1 MRKLLPPGCSN
12 ALVRQVSTITC
23 CGRRARLRTTMTREV
38 LVGYACN
45 SIICVRLW
53 NGRGCFRPGVAHVD
67 RTICSQLCLDKSR
80 LLSRENDRIIDEMGE
95 VRAGKIAV
103 AVDDLKKSL
112 GKEWGCNLISM
123 AFLVFIVG
131 YVIYWFASGGEPQN
145 QQRFDDCYNRRTRE
159 FLPGYEPDFVREQAV
174 AACMREQRRSLGL
187 NPN

>member
-1 MRKLLPPGCSN
+1 MKPCRPRSGFTLLELLVAVAITLVLAGIMLAVVTGTLTLWHRTQDGFSTDAQAKLVLDMVERDFQAAVFRRDG
-12 ALVRQVSTITC
+12 STW
-23 CGRRARLRTTMTREV
+23 L
-38 LVGYACN
+38 
-45 SIICVRLW
+45 
-53 NGRGCFRPGVAHVD
+53 
-67 RTICSQLCLDKSR
+67 
-80 LLSRENDRIIDEMGE
+80 
-95 VRAGKIAV
+95 
-103 AVDDLKKSL
+103 AVDDLKKAL

-145 QQRFDDCYNRRTRE
+145 KKFFDDCYNRRTRE

>member
-1 MRKLLPPGCSN
+1 MGAGVSGLGLLM
-12 ALVRQVSTITC
+12 LTERY
-23 CGRRARLRTTMTREV
+23 V
-38 LVGYACN
+38 LNYV
-45 SIICVRLW
+45 
-53 NGRGCFRPGVAHVD
+53 
-67 RTICSQLCLDKSR
+67 LDKSR

-145 QQRFDDCYNRRTRE
+145 KKCFDDCYNRRTRE